1 MPLIIFCKLPKRKSR
16 LLKSFLRFPH
26 INRTVSDRETYI
38 SALRNLQSEPFSP
51 VLLNSFFLPYSPLP
65 FVVRKITNKII
76 ECNRKSNYYQA
87 YPPF

>member
-38 SALRNLQSEPFSP
+38 SALRNLRFRKNFRLFIKPNFS
-51 VLLNSFFLPYSPLP
+51 VVYFFI
-65 FVVRKITNKII
+65 FFR
-76 ECNRKSNYYQA
+76 
-87 YPPF
+87 